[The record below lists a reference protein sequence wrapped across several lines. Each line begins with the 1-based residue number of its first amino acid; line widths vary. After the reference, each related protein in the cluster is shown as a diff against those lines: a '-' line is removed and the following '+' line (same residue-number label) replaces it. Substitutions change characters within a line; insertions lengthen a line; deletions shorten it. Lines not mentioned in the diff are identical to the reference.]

1 QWYADIQSSD
11 VEFIEGFV
19 VPAVNTISIVFSSD
33 IYVGAEVS
41 LLKYADTLSD
51 TQQEAEVVIAR
62 DIVKLP
68 FYVGEDRSS
77 EDFNNTLPSVTFNL
91 PSVVDK
97 SMVDSL

>member
-1 QWYADIQSSD
+1 
-11 VEFIEGFV
+11 
-19 VPAVNTISIVFSSD
+19 
-33 IYVGAEVS
+33 
-41 LLKYADTLSD
+41 
-51 TQQEAEVVIAR
+51 QQEAEVVIAR

-97 SMVDSL
+97 SMVVSLNDEQEFVVGDGFYGLRVQFFVKDYLKANERLQNEVPE